1 MLPTN
6 DARDASETPGF
17 PTQEA
22 RSASRFDDGFH
33 DGTHHRTRFGT
44 DRSHVR
50 QVSGEDGNGAST
62 MVVAQPQPTTQPTDE
77 AQQSA
82 RPATEV
88 LTGAQIT
95 CRSLDAEGV
104 TTVFGY
110 PGGAVIP
117 LYDAIP
123 AADFK
128 HVLVRFEQWAGL
140 AAVGYA
146 RATGDVGVCIATSG
160 PGATNL
166 VTALADA
173 YLDSVPIVA
182 ITGQVA
188 QPLIGRDGFQ
198 EVDITGITLP
208 VTKHN
213 YLVRRA
219 EDIAP
224 TIKEAFYL
232 AKSGRPGPVLVDI
245 PKDVFLAS
253 APFHY
258 PDHAGRKSYQPSLV
272 PNLRQVRLAADAI
285 AKAERPLIMAGHGI
299 VLSHGEEEFRA
310 FAEKSGIPVIYTLL
324 GLGAM
329 DEYHPLSLGMMG
341 MHGHRHVNRALEECD
356 LLVNIGARFDDRAT
370 GKISGFAPNAKIVH
384 VDIDPAEIG
393 KNVHTDV
400 PVVGDARE
408 ALKLL
413 VEEVTPGDHA
423 SWRAWIEGERN
434 VALERALD
442 DLPETPEPYAIIKA
456 IAEITNREAII
467 TTDVGQHQMWAAQH
481 AGVKYGDRWI
491 TSGGLGTMG
500 FGLPSAIGAKMGR
513 PDREVWTI
521 IGDGGFQMSSSELA
535 TAVQEKL
542 DINIAIINNGFLGM
556 VRQWQNLF
564 HNRNYSEVAISAP
577 DFVKLAEAYGA
588 TGIRVT
594 RTEDIAAAVQQARSI
609 DGPVVVEFVIE
620 PEANVYPIV
629 PPGAS
634 NSEMMHMPTEEN
646 L

>member
-1 MLPTN
+1 
-6 DARDASETPGF
+6 
-17 PTQEA
+17 
-22 RSASRFDDGFH
+22 
-33 DGTHHRTRFGT
+33 
-44 DRSHVR
+44 
-50 QVSGEDGNGAST
+50 
-62 MVVAQPQPTTQPTDE
+62 MVVAESTKTHMSYEPQEIE
-77 AQQSA
+77 A
-82 RPATEV
+82 PAVPEI
-88 LTGAQIT
+88 LSGAQIT

-123 AADFK
+123 DAAFK

-173 YLDSVPIVA
+173 ALDSVPIVA
-182 ITGQVA
+182 ITGQVN
-188 QPLIGRDGFQ
+188 QSLIGRDGFQ

-219 EDIAP
+219 EEIAP

-232 AKSGRPGPVLVDI
+232 ARSGRPGPVLVDI
-245 PKDVFLAS
+245 PKDVFLAK
-253 APFHY
+253 APFLY
-258 PDHAGRKSYQPSLV
+258 PSRTGRRSYQPNLV
-272 PNLRQVRLAADAI
+272 PNMRQVRLAADAI
-285 AKAERPLIMAGHGI
+285 NRAKKPLIMAGHGI
-299 VLSHGEEEFRA
+299 VLSGAEPEFQQ
-310 FAEKSGIPVIYTLL
+310 FAEKTGIPVIYTLL

-329 DEYHPLSLGMMG
+329 DERHPQSLGMMG

-370 GKISGFAPNAKIVH
+370 GKLAGFAPKAKIVH

-393 KNVHTDV
+393 KNVHADV

-408 ALKLL
+408 ALKLM
-413 VEEVTPGDHA
+413 VGEVASRDHT
-423 SWRAWIEGERN
+423 AWHHWIDGERN
-434 VALERALD
+434 VALETALE
-442 DLPETPEPYAIIKA
+442 DLPETPEPYGIIKS
-456 IAEITNREAII
+456 IAEATNREAIV
-467 TTDVGQHQMWAAQH
+467 TTDVGQHQMWSAQH
-481 AGVKYGDRWI
+481 FGIKHGTRWI

-500 FGLPSAIGAKMGR
+500 FGLPAAIGAKMGR
-513 PDREVWTI
+513 PDLEVWAV
-521 IGDGGFQMSSSELA
+521 IGDGGFQMSSSEMA

-542 DINIAIINNGFLGM
+542 DINIAIINNGYLGM
-556 VRQWQNLF
+556 VRQWQDLF
-564 HNRNYSEVAISAP
+564 QNRNYSEVQISGP
-577 DFVKLAEAYGA
+577 DFVHLAEAYGA

-594 RTEDIAAAVQQARSI
+594 KADEVMPAIQQARSI
-609 DGPVVVEFVIE
+609 AGPVLIEFVIE

-634 NSEMMHMPTEEN
+634 NSDMLQHPNWMPAEED

>member
-1 MLPTN
+1 MVIADP
-6 DARDASETPGF
+6 
-17 PTQEA
+17 
-22 RSASRFDDGFH
+22 
-33 DGTHHRTRFGT
+33 
-44 DRSHVR
+44 
-50 QVSGEDGNGAST
+50 QVADPRIQAI
-62 MVVAQPQPTTQPTDE
+62 DE
-77 AQQSA
+77 APRA
-82 RPATEV
+82 AHEV
-88 LTGAQIT
+88 LSGAQIT
-95 CRSLDAEGV
+95 CRSIDAEGV
-104 TTVFGY
+104 KTVFGY

-123 AADFK
+123 AASFK
-128 HVLVRFEQWAGL
+128 HVLVRFEQWAAL

-173 YLDSVPIVA
+173 FLDSVPIVA
-182 ITGQVA
+182 ITGQVN
-188 QPLIGRDGFQ
+188 QSLIGRDGFQ

-232 AKSGRPGPVLVDI
+232 ARSGRPGPVLVDI
-245 PKDVFLAS
+245 PKDVFLAK
-253 APFHY
+253 APFAY
-258 PDHAGRKSYQPSLV
+258 PERTGRKSYQPNLV
-272 PNLRQVRLAADAI
+272 PNMRQVRLAANAI
-285 AKAERPLIMAGHGI
+285 NAAKKPVIMAGHGI
-299 VLSHGEEEFRA
+299 ILSRAEDEFRR
-310 FAEKSGIPVIYTLL
+310 FTERTDIPVIYTLL

-329 DEYHPLSLGMMG
+329 DEHHSNSLGMMG

-370 GKISGFAPNAKIVH
+370 GKVAGFAPNAKIVH

-393 KNVHTDV
+393 KNIRTDV
-400 PVVGDARE
+400 PVVGDAGE

-413 VEEVTPGDHA
+413 VNEVDQGDHSA
-423 SWRAWIEGERN
+423 WRSWIQGERN

-442 DLPETPEPYAIIKA
+442 DIPETPEPYAIIKA
-456 IAEITNREAII
+456 IADVTEREAIV
-467 TTDVGQHQMWAAQH
+467 TTDVGQHQMWSAQYLGIKH
-481 AGVKYGDRWI
+481 GKRWI

-513 PDREVWTI
+513 PDLEVWAI
-521 IGDGGFQMSSSELA
+521 IGDGGFQMSSSEMA
-535 TAVQEKL
+535 TAVQEGL
-542 DINIAIINNGFLGM
+542 DINIAVINNGHLGM
-556 VRQWQNLF
+556 VRQWQDLF
-564 HNRNYSEVAISAP
+564 QNRNYSEVAISSP

-594 RTEDIAAAVQQARSI
+594 KSEEIIPAIERARSI
-609 DGPVVVEFVIE
+609 KGPVLVEFVID

-634 NSEMMHMPTEEN
+634 NSEMMHHPQWVPAEED